1 MVASSTGVTGV
12 LGLDFLDIDLDMDR
26 LAATFGIS
34 LDSSSA
40 SGLSSC
46 GVSIFLEQSIHTF
59 WASLKLYS
67 FNLDDVSVNDFQNNV
82 LIRKV
87 QLFSGFTKKASLI

>member
-67 FNLDDVSVNDFQNNV
+67 FNLYRIPSTGSPMW
-82 LIRKV
+82 RKPV
-87 QLFSGFTKKASLI
+87 KLQKIIEI

>member
-1 MVASSTGVTGV
+1 MVASSTGTGVTGV

-26 LAATFGIS
+26 LAAPFGLLS

-59 WASLKLYS
+59 WASLKLYD
-67 FNLDDVSVNDFQNNV
+67 FNLYRIPSTGSP
-82 LIRKV
+82 IWRKPV
-87 QLFSGFTKKASLI
+87 KL